1 MNGANEIAGAKQ
13 NPRSFIADQR
23 ADQSHWFTE
32 HLPDNCGYRG
42 SPYRL
47 APEDRRHNLAPVLQD
62 TAERLFSA
70 EPVIQWHQHAS
81 HGLSSQVCCLNF
93 LLPFAQRPELLGRWV
108 EHVTGDQVAEMLPV
122 ERGRAGE
129 DWFVTFEWIGEV
141 DHLNE
146 AKPGTARKRGANAT
160 AADAAV
166 LYRDGH
172 GRTQLLLIEW
182 KYTERYGAPLG
193 PKGKDTRRSR
203 YGGIFRQP
211 TGPIRADA
219 DVALD
224 DFFYEPFY
232 QLLRQQML
240 AWHTE
245 RADPNIDRAR
255 VVHLSPSGNRPL
267 HDVTSPNLRRFGDDA
282 FEVFAGLLADP
293 TSFIGMTIE
302 AAFAPL
308 AAWPEAEWYSWL
320 SERYAFLTATPGEQG

>member
-1 MNGANEIAGAKQ
+1 MNNRRI
-13 NPRSFIADQR
+13 PRRSFVSEQR
-23 ADQSHWFTE
+23 TSQGRWLTE
-32 HLPDNCGYRG
+32 QLPGRSGYRG
-42 SPYRL
+42 AAYRL
-47 APEDRRHNLAPVLQD
+47 GPGDRRHNLAPSLQD
-62 TAERLFSA
+62 AAERLFSA

-93 LLPFAQRPELLGRWV
+93 LLPFAQRPELLRHWI
-108 EHVTGDQVAEMLPV
+108 EHVTGDAVAEMLPI

-129 DWFVTFEWIGEV
+129 DWFLTFEWIGDV

-146 AKPGTARKRGANAT
+146 AKNGAARKRGANAT

-166 LYRDGH
+166 LYRDPD

-182 KYTERYGAPLG
+182 KYTERYGAPLD
-193 PKGKDTRRSR
+193 PKGNETRRGR
-203 YGGIFRQP
+203 YRNIFRQP
-211 TGPIRADA
+211 NGPIRADA
-219 DVALD
+219 DVVLD

-245 RADPNIDRAR
+245 RADPSIDRAR
-255 VVHLSPSGNRPL
+255 VLHLSPSGNRPL
-267 HDVTSPNLRRFGDDA
+267 HDVTSPSLRRFGDDA
-282 FEVFAGLLADP
+282 FKVFSGLLADP

-308 AAWPEAEWYSWL
+308 ADWPEADWYPWL
-320 SERYAFLTATPGEQG
+320 SDRYAFLAAAPAEPA